1 LINEIKNEINN
12 NTFVK
17 WSDKYLKMYDN

>member
-1 LINEIKNEINN
+1 LIKEIKNEINN

-17 WSDKYLKMYDN
+17 WSEQYLQRYDK